1 MPETDLRARSA
12 ADYLRMLQHLLPQ
25 GQAWTRAPGAVLT
38 AVLQASADEL
48 ERLDMAMRL
57 LLMEIL
63 PTSAIAGLEDW
74 ERVLGLSDACL
85 PAGTTLQERRSA
97 VLAKLR
103 DEGRQDLAY
112 WYGVADSLEYD
123 VTIEEHWPFCCGIHQ
138 CADPSGLTPEEIQ
151 AHPEIGYLAVPEI
164 RWWWNVIVHGDR
176 LLRFRCGE
184 SLCGELLMDWRA
196 AASLECV
203 MLRDKLAHTLLTF
216 TYVEG
221 E

>member
-74 ERVLGLSDACL
+74 ERVLGLPDACL

-97 VLAKLR
+97 VLAKLH

-112 WYGVADSLEYD
+112 WYVRPDAG
-123 VTIEEHWPFCCGIHQ
+123 G
-138 CADPSGLTPEEIQ
+138 DPGPS
-151 AHPEIGYLAVPEI
+151 
-164 RWWWNVIVHGDR
+164 RDR
-176 LLRFRCGE
+176 LSGRAGDPLVVERHRPRRPAAPLPLRRE
-184 SLCGELLMDWRA
+184 PVR
-196 AASLECV
+196 
-203 MLRDKLAHTLLTF
+203 
-216 TYVEG
+216 
-221 E
+221 

>member
-74 ERVLGLSDACL
+74 ERVLGLPDACL

-123 VTIEEHWPFCCGIHQ
+123 VTTG
-138 CADPSGLTPEEIQ
+138 PS
-151 AHPEIGYLAVPEI
+151 
-164 RWWWNVIVHGDR
+164 
-176 LLRFRCGE
+176 
-184 SLCGELLMDWRA
+184 A
-196 AASLECV
+196 AASTS
-203 MLRDKLAHTLLTF
+203 ALTRPA
-216 TYVEG
+216 
-221 E
+221 

>member
-74 ERVLGLSDACL
+74 ERVLGLPDACL

-138 CADPSGLTPEEIQ
+138 CADPSGLTPEEIWPCRRS
-151 AHPEIGYLAVPEI
+151 AGGGTSSSTAT
-164 RWWWNVIVHGDR
+164 G
-176 LLRFRCGE
+176 C
-184 SLCGELLMDWRA
+184 SASA
-196 AASLECV
+196 AARACAVSCSWTG
-203 MLRDKLAHTLLTF
+203 APPPPWSASCCATNWPTPC
-216 TYVEG
+216 
-221 E
+221 

>member
-74 ERVLGLSDACL
+74 ERVLGLPDACL

-151 AHPEIGYLAVPEI
+151 AHPEIGYLAVPET
-164 RWWWNVIVHGDR
+164 RWWWTVSYTHLTLPTI
-176 LLRFRCGE
+176 LR
-184 SLCGELLMDWRA
+184 
-196 AASLECV
+196 V
-203 MLRDKLAHTLLTF
+203 
-216 TYVEG
+216 
-221 E
+221 

>member
-74 ERVLGLSDACL
+74 ERVLGLPDACL

-176 LLRFRCGE
+176 L
-184 SLCGELLMDWRA
+184 RA
-196 AASLECV
+196 CAVSCSWTGAPPPP
-203 MLRDKLAHTLLTF
+203 
-216 TYVEG
+216 
-221 E
+221 

>member
-74 ERVLGLSDACL
+74 ERVLGLPDACL
-85 PAGTTLQERRSA
+85 PAGTTLQ
-97 VLAKLR
+97 
-103 DEGRQDLAY
+103 
-112 WYGVADSLEYD
+112 
-123 VTIEEHWPFCCGIHQ
+123 
-138 CADPSGLTPEEIQ
+138 
-151 AHPEIGYLAVPEI
+151 
-164 RWWWNVIVHGDR
+164 
-176 LLRFRCGE
+176 
-184 SLCGELLMDWRA
+184 
-196 AASLECV
+196 
-203 MLRDKLAHTLLTF
+203 
-216 TYVEG
+216 
-221 E
+221 

>member
-1 MPETDLRARSA
+1 MEYTEHQQSLLRK
-12 ADYLRMLQHLLPQ
+12 LEQLQK
-25 GQAWTRAPGAVLT
+25 
-38 AVLQASADEL
+38 DE
-48 ERLDMAMRL
+48 
-57 LLMEIL
+57 
-63 PTSAIAGLEDW
+63 
-74 ERVLGLSDACL
+74 GLSLSAL
-85 PAGTTLQERRSA
+85 SARLGISKGALSQLFSGSYQANPQKMPAGTTLQERRSA

-151 AHPEIGYLAVPEI
+151 AHPEIGYLAVLEI

-216 TYVEG
+216 TYEEG